1 MRRQVNEIG
10 RVERVKAKRKE
21 VYIVWIRIQLACL
34 SINRGAVDLYR
45 QSKVFPPTA

>member
-1 MRRQVNEIG
+1 MSGQVNESG
-10 RVERVKAKRKE
+10 RVERVKSSRKE

-34 SINRGAVDLYR
+34 SIYRGVVGLYR